1 MIVALESKDEKILER
16 VLNIVLKRYNKKIVR
31 VKRLDKKL
39 LIATSTAIGLE
50 RADRMKIGDNFIEF
64 FAESRKLNNDV
75 VYTCKNI
82 DLVPKKLKSIT
93 DIFFKFEVKE

>member
-1 MIVALESKDEKILER
+1 MIVAVESKDEKILER
-16 VLNIVLKRYNKKIVR
+16 VLNTILKRCKKKIVR
-31 VKRLDKKL
+31 LKRLNKKL
-39 LIATSTAIGLE
+39 LTAMNTAIGLE
-50 RADRMKIGDNFIEF
+50 RADNMKIGDDFIEF

-82 DLVPKKLKSIT
+82 DLVPKKLKLIT

>member
-1 MIVALESKDEKILER
+1 MIVALESKDEKILEK
-16 VLNIVLKRYNKKIVR
+16 VLNTILKRCNKKIVR
-31 VKRLDKKL
+31 VKRLNKKL
-39 LIATSTAIGLE
+39 LTATSTAIGLE

-82 DLVPKKLKSIT
+82 DLVPKKLKLIT
-93 DIFFKFEVKE
+93 DIFLKII